1 MTKNIG
7 GFLQELRKS
16 KGLTQK
22 ELAEQIGISDKI
34 ISKWENGNSVPD
46 TSMLLPL
53 CNALEIT
60 VNEFLSCEKILPENY
75 SMKAEENIMALIEEN
90 KRTQKGNIVSRII
103 GGVVVCIALIFM
115 VISTAG
121 LLFPINNFFD
131 PVSFINVVLIEV
143 GVVLISRAR
152 TKEKV
157 LQLLSKTILPV
168 GLLSSIV
175 SVIIALLDVIDGD
188 IRALRAQLA
197 VVVLALLYSVIIKI
211 AVEIL
216 LIKD

>member
-22 ELAEQIGISDKI
+22 ELAEQIGISDKT
-34 ISKWENGNSVPD
+34 ISKWGNGNSVPD

-121 LLFPINNFFD
+121 LLFPINDFFD

>member
-7 GFLQELRKS
+7 EFLQELRKD

-22 ELAEQIGISDKI
+22 GLAEQIGVSDKT

-75 SMKAEENIMALIEEN
+75 SMKAEENMMALMEEN
-90 KRTQKGNIVSRII
+90 KRTQKGNMVSRII
-103 GGVVVCIALIFM
+103 GGVVICITLVFMLISSSGFLFQNFIDP
-115 VISTAG
+115 IS
-121 LLFPINNFFD
+121 LI
-131 PVSFINVVLIEV
+131 IVVLIEV
-143 GVVLISRAR
+143 GVILISRAR

-168 GLLSSIV
+168 GILITLI
-175 SVIIALLDVIDGD
+175 SVIVVLLVVDVDGMAF
-188 IRALRAQLA
+188 RANLA
-197 VVVLALLYSVIIKI
+197 VVILALLYSVIIKI
-211 AVEIL
+211 VVEIL
-216 LIKD
+216 LIKK

>member
-7 GFLQELRKS
+7 EFLQELRRD

-22 ELAEQIGISDKI
+22 GLAEQIGVSDKT

-75 SMKAEENIMALIEEN
+75 SMKAEENMMALMEEN
-90 KRTQKGNIVSRII
+90 KRTQKGNMVSRII
-103 GGVVVCIALIFM
+103 GGVVICITLVFMLISSSGFWFQNFIDP
-115 VISTAG
+115 IS
-121 LLFPINNFFD
+121 LI
-131 PVSFINVVLIEV
+131 IVVLIEV
-143 GVVLISRAR
+143 GVILISRAR

-168 GLLSSIV
+168 GILITLISI
-175 SVIIALLDVIDGD
+175 IIVFLGVDVDGM
-188 IRALRAQLA
+188 ALRANLA
-197 VVVLALLYSVIIKI
+197 VVILALLYSVIIKI
-211 AVEIL
+211 VVEIL
-216 LIKD
+216 LIKK

>member
-7 GFLQELRKS
+7 EFLQELRKD

-22 ELAEQIGISDKI
+22 GLAEQIGVSDKT

-75 SMKAEENIMALIEEN
+75 SMKAEENMMALMEEN
-90 KRTQKGNIVSRII
+90 KRTQKGNMVSRII
-103 GGVVVCIALIFM
+103 GGVVICITLVFMLISSSGFLFQNFIDP
-115 VISTAG
+115 IS
-121 LLFPINNFFD
+121 LI
-131 PVSFINVVLIEV
+131 IVVLIEV
-143 GVVLISRAR
+143 GVILISRAR

-168 GLLSSIV
+168 GILITLI
-175 SVIIALLDVIDGD
+175 SVIIVLLVVDVDGMAF
-188 IRALRAQLA
+188 RANLA
-197 VVVLALLYSVIIKI
+197 VVILALLYSVIIKI
-211 AVEIL
+211 VVEIL
-216 LIKD
+216 LIRK